1 MQHFLYSC
9 SLAIPDDLRSL
20 RLPIIWGLLNAKQL
34 FVKRKKEQER
44 AKGVDKS
51 DTFFFSHLV
60 IAFVYIYSGCGLYV
74 TTLQMCVMV
83 RKAVSP

>member
-9 SLAIPDDLRSL
+9 SLAIPDDQGSL

-51 DTFFFSHLV
+51 EAYFFFSHLV
-60 IAFVYIYSGCGLYV
+60 IAFLYILVAVVY
-74 TTLQMCVMV
+74 M
-83 RKAVSP
+83 